1 MSREILE
8 KVKSFLVQ
16 LVKDESFR
24 NQLMSEKVEDVK
36 KIMAD
41 GGYKFSRDE
50 FETAAIQI
58 LELKELGQFQD
69 LTEDELVGA
78 IGGFTV
84 SGFSKNPI
92 DIDVDIDIDKNLP
105 IIQPMY
111 GIPIDFPEDI
121 DINPCLCICKKFP
134 QAITHYGSSALIGE
148 EVDLVVS
155 VVDTDFFVDKD

>member
-8 KVKSFLVQ
+8 KVKSFLIQ

-41 GGYKFSRDE
+41 GGYQFSRDE

-69 LTEDELVGA
+69 LTEEELVGA
-78 IGGFTV
+78 VGGFTV
-84 SGFSKNPI
+84 SGFSDLKSPI
-92 DIDVDIDIDKNLP
+92 V
-105 IIQPMY
+105 QPMY

-121 DINPCLCICKKFP
+121 DINPCPCICNKP
-134 QAITHYGSSALIGE
+134 PVAIAHYGVIMPEEEVFLAEASIGE
-148 EVDLVVS
+148 AFIVPESDQPQH
-155 VVDTDFFVDKD
+155 

>member
-41 GGYKFSRDE
+41 GGYQFSRDE

-69 LTEDELVGA
+69 LTEDELMGA

-92 DIDVDIDIDKNLP
+92 DQLIDIDLP
-105 IIQPMY
+105 IDIPMY
-111 GIPIDFPEDI
+111 GKPIDFSEDIYVCICNKLPGAIAEYGVIIPIDEVSLTVGGVFLEEAISDQPE
-121 DINPCLCICKKFP
+121 
-134 QAITHYGSSALIGE
+134 Y
-148 EVDLVVS
+148 
-155 VVDTDFFVDKD
+155 